1 MVEGSKSRLEVAK
14 GTYYTKD
21 FVTFLKRITWILTP
35 KQNSREKV
43 IT

>member
-14 GTYYTKD
+14 GTHYTKN